1 VRHIVASPTRAPEQL
16 GFRAEVGFAE
26 GMVEFAAAPLR
37 APARG
42 TS

>member
-1 VRHIVASPTRAPEQL
+1 VFASPRRAAEQL

-37 APARG
+37 APTREPY
-42 TS
+42 S